1 MRIDIARQKRRIK
14 ILAWVLGIAIIL
26 ALAFTIAQRIERKSD
41 TAPEG
46 AGQALSRKT
55 REEADAA
62 LNESDPY
69 ENNDEAEI
77 ASLYY
82 NGQGYVYNENLTTL
96 LIIGVDDPELVE
108 YDTARNTAQADLLLL
123 AVFDKTDKT
132 CTILQLNRDT
142 MSDVPALDKD
152 GNYVGLVNEQLALAH
167 TYGNGLEKSCE
178 NTVFA
183 VSNLLYGIGIDNY
196 FSLTMDAVPILNDLV
211 GGVTVTIEDD
221 FTGVDDTLVKGE
233 TVTLTAE
240 NVEHFVRA
248 RSGMQDD
255 KTNLN
260 RMKRQRTYMVGLVSA
275 LKKAINE
282 KEGFV
287 LEAYNAIDDSLVTD
301 CTVNQLSDYADR
313 FSDYTMNEIQTTEGK
328 AEKGEKFME
337 FYVDEEALKDLVVK
351 TFYTP
356 VE

>member
-1 MRIDIARQKRRIK
+1 MKIDISRQKRRLKAMIWG
-14 ILAWVLGIAIIL
+14 ASIIL
-26 ALAFTIAQRIERKSD
+26 ILVLLFMIAQRIERQHD

-55 REEADAA
+55 RAEADAD

-69 ENNDEAEI
+69 EGNDEAEI

-108 YDTARNTAQADLLLL
+108 YETARNTAQADLLLL
-123 AVFDKTDKT
+123 AVFDSEKKT

-142 MSDVPALDKD
+142 MSDVPTLDKE

-178 NTVFA
+178 NTVYA
-183 VSNLLYGIGIDNY
+183 VSNFLYGIGIDNY

-221 FTGVDDTLVKGE
+221 FTGVDDSLVKGE

-248 RSGMQDD
+248 RSGMKED

-287 LEAYNAIDDSLVTD
+287 LEAYNAIAESLVTD
-301 CTVNQLSDYADR
+301 CTVNQLSDYAER
-313 FSDYTMNEIQTTEGK
+313 FSGYTMNEIQTPEGEAK
-328 AEKGEKFME
+328 KGEEFME
-337 FYVDEEALKDLVVK
+337 FYVDEEALKELVVK